1 MVRLKCG
8 DCEHRKEIFAGM
20 DCKGREKK
28 CSICAI
34 QPLAS
39 EGTID
44 PKTNEKYG
52 YEQLY
57 SNHLKR
63 CSPKWC
69 SLKRK

>member
-1 MVRLKCG
+1 MKCG
-8 DCEHRKEIFAGM
+8 ECEHRKDRFVGM

-28 CSICAI
+28 CSICDI

-39 EGTID
+39 EGAIN
-44 PKTNEKYG
+44 PNTNERYG
-52 YEQLY
+52 YETLY

-69 SLKRK
+69 PLKMKK